1 MFWKLFIPFAVVLAI
16 SALAAAWFLP
26 LLIQRNAERD
36 AIEAGQ
42 ETVRQFKAL
51 RKYYTDNVVEKVRT
65 RTDLKVNF
73 DHADKADTVPLPATM
88 ILDMSAMLKESGTTL
103 KLYSP
108 YPFPN
113 RRDRVIDQFGQ
124 DAWTFLKNNPD
135 RVFTRVEQVEGRT
148 SVRVAI
154 ADRMSAQACVSCHN
168 ALPSSPRTDWK
179 LGDVRGVL
187 EVNSSRQLDTGERV
201 AIQVL
206 VVFGLMMLLLA
217 GLLRFLYQ
225 RSIARPL
232 MVAVDAARTLTQG
245 SVDKVAD
252 AEAIADGKLDREL
265 TRARMPDIDQNE
277 LGGDEAGD
285 LLRSVLGMARAQQA
299 LDQAFRKMTASL
311 RQARD
316 AEAQRDWLTSGQN
329 ELNRL
334 MRGAQ
339 EPQEFGAAV
348 LTFLAER
355 IGAAVGVLYL
365 HDADAGDFYYC
376 AGHALPLDKAPA
388 RVAWG
393 EGLLGQALQERRMME
408 FDDVPAGYLPVASPL
423 GRADPCSIVV
433 LPLRHGDNIVG
444 AVELGT
450 FRKPEERERA
460 FLELVQEGIA
470 IGFEVNL
477 ARKHSAALLHETEQ
491 QGEELRVQQEELE
504 QTNAELEE
512 RGDELWRKA
521 QELQKVSAF
530 KSEFMANMSHELRTP
545 LNSMLILSGLLK
557 DNKAGNLDARQVE
570 YANTINSAGKDLLT
584 LINDILDLAKVE
596 AGQVEFQLAEESLA
610 GLCQTLRDLFQPAAE
625 QKGLRF
631 DTEIAAGVGDLAV
644 MDLQRTQQVL
654 KNLIGNAIKFTDAG
668 HVTLRISAA
677 PHDNPLGTG
686 ALAFAVSD
694 TGVGVA
700 AEKCDV
706 IFEAF
711 KQADGGI
718 SRHYGGTG
726 LGLSISLQL
735 ARRMGGELTLDSE
748 VGRGSTFTLYLPH
761 DAEPTAIVPAAR
773 EAVPGPAVPDDRAR
787 LRPHD
792 RSILIIED
800 DLSFARILVDTVRGR
815 GFGAIVAIDGETGLA
830 LALEYRPT
838 AILLDVMLPRMDGWS
853 VLRGLKADQRTSAIP
868 VHIVTCLEERSKA
881 LGLGAVDL
889 LTKPVSNEQLQAVL
903 ASIEGGTG
911 SGPRKLLIVE
921 DDEVESA
928 SLVALLSAP
937 DVEITVAH
945 SGAAGIAQLDETQ
958 FDCVVLD
965 LGLGDMPGSDVLAHV
980 RRSGAGRQVPVIV
993 HSGRSL
999 SAEQERELH
1008 RHADSIIVKGGVS
1021 PQRLLDE
1028 VTLFLHMVESGL
1040 PRQTA
1045 VAGPAGPPSQHDAAL
1060 ENKKVLIVD
1069 DDMRNVFSLSSLLA
1083 DQGMQLLEADNGKE
1097 ALARLDEN
1105 PDIDLVLMD
1114 VMMPEMDGY
1123 EAMRRIRAD
1132 ARWSALPVIAMTA
1145 KAMQG
1150 DDQKCLEAGASD
1162 YIAKPLDTA
1171 RLLSMLRVWSGG

>member
-36 AIEAGQ
+36 AVEAGQ

-51 RKYYTDNVVEKVRT
+51 RKYYTDNVVEKVRSST
-65 RTDLKVNF
+65 NLKVNF
-73 DHADKADTVPLPATM
+73 DHADKPDTVPLPATM

-124 DAWTFLKNNPD
+124 DAWAYLKDNPD
-135 RVFTRVEQVEGRT
+135 RAFTRVEQVEGRT
-148 SVRVAI
+148 TVRVAM
-154 ADRMSAQACVSCHN
+154 ADRMATQACVACHN
-168 ALPSSPRTDWK
+168 ALPSSPRRDWK

-187 EVNSSRQLDTGERV
+187 EVNSSRQLDTGQRV
-201 AIQVL
+201 AVQVL
-206 VVFGLMMLLLA
+206 VVFGAMLLLLA
-217 GLLRFLYQ
+217 ALLRFLYQ

-232 MVAVDAARTLTQG
+232 KVAVEAARTLTQG

-265 TRARMPDIDQNE
+265 TRARMPSIDPRS

-285 LLRSVLGMARAQQA
+285 LLRSVLGIAKAQQA
-299 LDQAFRKMTASL
+299 LDEAFRRMTASL
-311 RQARD
+311 RGARD
-316 AEAQRDWLTSGQN
+316 AEARRDWLTSGQN

-334 MRGAQ
+334 MRGEQ
-339 EPQEFGAAV
+339 EPEAFGAAV
-348 LTFLAER
+348 LSFLAER
-355 IGAAVGVLYL
+355 VGAAVGVLYL
-365 HDADAGDFYYC
+365 HDPDADDFYFC
-376 AGHALPLDKAPA
+376 AAHAFPANAAPA
-388 RVAWG
+388 RAAWG
-393 EGLLGQALQERRMME
+393 EGVLGQALSARKTTIL
-408 FDDVPAGYLPVASPL
+408 DNVPAGYLPVASPL
-423 GRADPCSIVV
+423 GRSDPCSLVV
-433 LPLRHGDNIVG
+433 LPLRHGDYVVG
-444 AVELGT
+444 AVELGS
-450 FRKPEERERA
+450 FRRFTAAESE

-477 ARKHSAALLHETEQ
+477 ARKRGAALLHETEQ

-521 QELQKVSAF
+521 QELQKVSAY

-570 YANTINSAGKDLLT
+570 YANTINSAGKDLLA

-596 AGQVEFQLAEESLA
+596 AGEVEFKLAAESLA
-610 GLCQTLRDLFQPAAE
+610 GLCQSLRELFQPAAE
-625 QKGLRF
+625 QKGLAF
-631 DTEIAAGVGDLAV
+631 SAVVDPGVGDQVV

-654 KNLIGNAIKFTDAG
+654 KNLLGNAIKFTSSG
-668 HVTLRISAA
+668 SVSLRVTAA
-677 PHDNPLGTG
+677 PPDNPLGQP
-686 ALAFAVSD
+686 ALAFTVSD
-694 TGVGVA
+694 TGLGVA
-700 AEKCDV
+700 ADKRDV

-735 ARRMGGELTLDSE
+735 ARRMGGELKLDSE
-748 VGRGSTFTLYLPH
+748 EGKGSTFTLYLPH
-761 DAEPTAIVPAAR
+761 QPGVAAVAAAP
-773 EAVPGPAVPDDRAR
+773 ESHAGPAVPDDRAR
-787 LRPHD
+787 IGPHD
-792 RSILIIED
+792 RSILVVED
-800 DLSFARILVDTVRGR
+800 DLAFARILVDTVRAR
-815 GFGAIVAIDGETGLA
+815 GFAAIVAIDGESGLA
-830 LALEYRPT
+830 LALEHRPT
-838 AILLDVMLPRMDGWS
+838 AILLDVMLPRMDGWA
-853 VLRGLKADQRTSAIP
+853 VLRGLKGDPRTAAIP
-868 VHIVTCLEERSKA
+868 VHIVTCLEERTKA

-903 ASIEGGTG
+903 ASIDGAGPA
-911 SGPRKLLIVE
+911 GPRKLLIVE
-921 DDEVESA
+921 DDMAESA

-937 DVEITVAH
+937 DVEVTVAH
-945 SGAAGIAQLDETQ
+945 SGAAAIAHLDDTR

-965 LGLGDMPGSDVLAHV
+965 LGLGDIPGTDVLDHV
-980 RRSGAGRQVPVIV
+980 RRSEGGRQVPVIV
-993 HSGRSL
+993 HSGRAL
-999 SAEQERELH
+999 SAEEERELH

-1028 VTLFLHMVESGL
+1028 VTLFLHMVESAL
-1040 PRQTA
+1040 PRGEA
-1045 VAGPAGPPSQHDAAL
+1045 PPGPAVPPSQHDASL
-1060 ENKKVLIVD
+1060 ENKHVLIVD

-1083 DQGMQLLEADNGKE
+1083 DHGMRLLEAENGRE
-1097 ALARLDEN
+1097 ALARLDQHPEV
-1105 PDIDLVLMD
+1105 DIVLMD
-1114 VMMPEMDGY
+1114 IMMPEMDGY
-1123 EAMRRIRAD
+1123 EAMRRIRAE
-1132 ARWSALPVIAMTA
+1132 ARWRELPVIAMTA

-1150 DDQKCLEAGASD
+1150 DAQKCLEAGASD
-1162 YIAKPLDTA
+1162 YISKPLDPA